1 MSQFLGTHHTKLDNK
16 GRTSVPSG
24 FRAALRNG
32 DERAPAAL
40 VLRPSFKH
48 ACIEAVPADTFNA
61 LSNSLSAMEM
71 FSDDQEDLTTTL
83 YADAYPVEADKD
95 GRIILPE
102 SLVQHAGLTDA
113 IVFMGLGPSFQIWEP
128 AAAERR
134 RAEARERARS
144 RGLTLPGRIA
154 P

>member
-1 MSQFLGTHHTKLDNK
+1 MSQFLGNHHTKLDNK
-16 GRTSVPSG
+16 GR
-24 FRAALRNG
+24 
-32 DERAPAAL
+32 
-40 VLRPSFKH
+40 
-48 ACIEAVPADTFNA
+48 TFNA

-71 FSDDQEDLTTTL
+71 FSDDQEDLTTAL

-144 RGLTLPGRIA
+144 RGLTLPGRVA